1 MALAREGD
9 LVLLVSRDRKRYL
22 IRLRDGEAFH
32 SHKGAVAHSALIGE
46 PLGRTVY
53 TQHGYPYLALEP
65 STNDLVQELRR
76 ATQII
81 YGKDAAHILM
91 RLNLYA
97 GRTVLEAGTGSGGLA
112 LVLARSVMPTGHV
125 FSYEM
130 RPDFYDLARKN
141 LAELELLPYVTLYN
155 EDIGGGFHETDMDA
169 CFLDVREPWL
179 YLDQA
184 WDALKGS
191 GFFGALLPTTNQVSA
206 LLATLQARP
215 FGDIAVEELLLR
227 PYKTVPDRL
236 RPEDRMLAHS
246 AYMVFARKIARDD
259 ESLKWVSDKKHR
271 TYLGKL
277 AMENANAGKEQVD
290 SKELVVDGRWRS
302 CGNDWVLRGDY
313 VPTKKRCKFVA
324 GGEIED
330 KSTSGSH
337 HQLSTSNYQPPFC
350 SASPDPG

>member
-9 LVLLVSRDRKRYL
+9 LVLLISRDRKRYL
-22 IRLRDGEAFH
+22 IRLRAGEAFH
-32 SHKGAVAHSALIGE
+32 SHKGAVTHSALIGE
-46 PLGRTVY
+46 ALGRTVY

-112 LVLARSVMPTGHV
+112 LVLARAVMPTGHV
-125 FSYEM
+125 FSYEA
-130 RPDFYDLARKN
+130 RPDFYGLAQQN
-141 LAELELLPYVTLYN
+141 LAELDLLPYVTLYN
-155 EDIGGGFHETDMDA
+155 QDIAEGVQETDMDA

-184 WDALKGS
+184 WGALKGS

-206 LLATLQARP
+206 LLAELQARP

-227 PYKTVPDRL
+227 PYKPVPDRL

-246 AYMVFARKIARDD
+246 AYMVFARKIAKDD
-259 ESLKWVSDKKHR
+259 ESLRWIADKKR
-271 TYLGKL
+271 RSYLGKL
-277 AMENANAGKEQVD
+277 AMENRNANPQEMESSEGAAED
-290 SKELVVDGRWRS
+290 SLE
-302 CGNDWVLRGDY
+302 
-313 VPTKKRCKFVA
+313 P
-324 GGEIED
+324 
-330 KSTSGSH
+330 
-337 HQLSTSNYQPPFC
+337 QPPL
-350 SASPDPG
+350 